1 MGHIPHVLIDDSGT
15 GATVP
20 LGPEMIHHL
29 TRVLRRRSGDPV
41 SYTDGRGLIGEGVL
55 ESESIV
61 RGPELTVA
69 PPAVAVTVAVA
80 PPAERDRARFLVEKL
95 AELGVSRLVWVTTRF
110 SQAGAPPSDK
120 VEAWARAALEQS
132 RGAYLME
139 VGPGRIE
146 DLERPLVV
154 CEPSGGSFPEAL
166 DRVTVLIGPEGGLVE
181 AEIPRDATRVTLG
194 PRILR
199 VETAAVVSAGCLLC
213 R

>member
-1 MGHIPHVLIDDSGT
+1 MGHVPHVLIDDPGT
-15 GATVP
+15 GETIP
-20 LGPEMIHHL
+20 LGPELIHHL

-41 SYTDGRGLIGEGVL
+41 SYTDGRGLTGEGVL

-61 RGPELTVA
+61 RGVERVVA
-69 PPAVAVTVAVA
+69 PPSVSVTVAVA
-80 PPAERDRARFLVEKL
+80 PPTERDRARFLVEKL

-110 SQAGAPPSDK
+110 SQASAPPSDK
-120 VEAWARAALEQS
+120 VDAWARAALEQS

-139 VGPGRIE
+139 VGAGRVD
-146 DLERPLVV
+146 DLGRPLVV
-154 CEPSGGSFPEAL
+154 CDPGGGPFPVGL
-166 DRVTVLIGPEGGLVE
+166 DRVTVLIGPEGGLVD
-181 AEIPRDATRVTLG
+181 AEIPQDATRATLG

>member
-1 MGHIPHVLIDDSGT
+1 MAHIPHVLVDDVGT
-15 GATVP
+15 GATIP
-20 LGPEMIHHL
+20 LAPGMIHHL
-29 TRVLRRRSGDPV
+29 TRVLRRRSGDPM

-55 ESESIV
+55 EAESIL
-61 RGPELTVA
+61 RGAERVVA
-69 PPAVAVTVAVA
+69 PPAVTVTVAVA

-95 AELGVSRLVWVTTRF
+95 AELGVSRLVWVTTRLA
-110 SQAGAPPSDK
+110 QAAAPPAGK

-132 RGAYLME
+132 RGAFLME
-139 VGPGRIE
+139 VEPGRIE
-146 DLERPLVV
+146 DLERPLVA
-154 CEPSGGSFPEAL
+154 CDPSGGSLPVGL